1 MRIETLI
8 LRLKTSTKRIV
19 LHFSKRINLIR
30 YTFSNEYHPLFYTFS
45 SESNIN
51 PTKVF
56 WFSITDFLP
65 SNTLQRIKKHTA
77 TRRSPKRIT
86 TFVFNKRSVTYLRK
100 CPISQHL
107 VSDSGHSTKGLKR
120 GGTTRIC
127 KTMKYNDLHL
137 SLHSVY
143 LSKQRLYRLK

>member
-8 LRLKTSTKRIV
+8 LRLKTSTRRIV

-56 WFSITDFLP
+56 WFYNRFS
-65 SNTLQRIKKHTA
+65 TLQYPSKNKKHTA
-77 TRRSPKRIT
+77 TRRNPKRIT
-86 TFVFNKRSVTYLRK
+86 TFVFNKRSVTSIWEY
-100 CPISQHL
+100 PIVQHV
-107 VSDSGHSTKGLKR
+107 VSDSGHSTKWLKE
-120 GGTTRIC
+120 GGTTRIY

-143 LSKQRLYRLK
+143 L